1 MSIYCLFN
9 AFRRN
14 GGPVLFLF
22 TLCLIL
28 GGLFSTLGAEI
39 GTVLIITGFAALT
52 LFMLLCARKGCRP
65 SH

>member
-14 GGPVLFLF
+14 SGPVLFLF
-22 TLCLIL
+22 TLCLVL

-39 GTVLIITGFAALT
+39 GSVLILSGSAALI
-52 LFMLLCARKGCRP
+52 LFMLLGARKGCRP
-65 SH
+65 TL

>member
-22 TLCLIL
+22 TLCLVL
-28 GGLFSTLGAEI
+28 GGLFTTLGAEI
-39 GTVLIITGFAALT
+39 GSVLILSGFGALV
-52 LFMLLCARKGCRP
+52 LFMLLGARKGCRP
-65 SH
+65 SL